1 VLLNKILNKTKFTE
15 IYSVEHEL
23 KKVAI
28 LRVFLGIIVFV
39 RYYEIFYS
47 MSIFNPGMLF
57 FQSILLLGITIL
69 FTFGVV
75 TPISTILLAIG
86 ASYFDRLAGT
96 STLGTY
102 ILTQLLIVMFLM
114 NHGMYGSVDSW
125 IMQSKHKFSKVV
137 KSLYSILGKPSKESI
152 RIAYFLGFLS
162 YALTSFGALTL
173 HLIDPYWI
181 QGLTLYSALTNSYLF
196 KFYETTR
203 YIEAVFPNLLFI
215 ASIIGIILQSIF
227 QFLMIPL
234 IFFKW
239 GRCYIVIWGMIFFL
253 ISLIGINLS
262 YLPHIEI
269 LFWLLIFFPI
279 NTGKQ
284 KIKIIYDD
292 YCNLCTNGM
301 RFLKAINFNG
311 RYEFIAL
318 SKNKELYEK
327 EGLTEKEVQTYMVGW
342 VGNKKYIG
350 YSLYIEI
357 LKVNPLLYILL
368 PFFYIGKIGGMGSK
382 IYNYIAENRYKVLG
396 KCKLSSGDI
405 ISQKFDLDSLKK
417 RKHPLSLLHF
427 VLIAILLI
435 FIALQYPIGINKYIS
450 ANIKQTMNPVL
461 YKFGLVLPGVFNN
474 TDLSMGDHWLVIHR
488 KSENSEFSLI
498 PITDLDGSRLTYEN
512 IDILNFSNHNSDFFY
527 FGNTLGYRRSMINV
541 SKDNLKEFHTKG
553 YGYQNIKKRIL
564 YDYNR
569 KNLLGTVYYRIA
581 VYKNTA
587 SHVKQWETDLN
598 RYKKRKIYSAFFT
611 FDGELLK
618 EVEK

>member
-1 VLLNKILNKTKFTE
+1 MVLHKILNKTKFTK
-15 IYSVEHEL
+15 IDSVEHEL

-39 RYYEIFYS
+39 RYYEIFYA

-69 FTFGVV
+69 FTVGVV

-86 ASYFDRLAGT
+86 VSYFDRLAGT

-102 ILTQLLIVMFLM
+102 IVIQLLIVMFLM
-114 NHGMYGSVDSW
+114 NHGIYGSVDSW

-137 KSLYSILGKPSKESI
+137 KSLYNILGKPSQESI
-152 RIAYFLGFLS
+152 RIAYFLGFIS

-196 KFYETTR
+196 KFYETAR
-203 YIEAVFPNLLFI
+203 YIEAVSPNLLFI
-215 ASIIGIILQSIF
+215 VSIIGIILQSIF

-239 GRCYIVIWGMIFFL
+239 GRRYVVIWGMIFFL

-262 YLPHIEI
+262 YLPHVEI

-279 NTGKQ
+279 NTRKQ
-284 KIKIIYDD
+284 KVKIIYDD

-327 EGLTEKEVQTYMVGW
+327 EGLTEKEVRTYMVGW
-342 VGNKKYIG
+342 VGTKKYIG

-368 PFFYIGKIGGMGSK
+368 PFFYIGKIGKVGSK
-382 IYNYIAENRYKVLG
+382 IYNYIAENRYQVLG

-417 RKHPLSLLHF
+417 RKYPLLPLHYTF
-427 VLIAILLI
+427 IAILLI
-435 FIALQYPIGINKYIS
+435 FIALQYPIGIKKYIS
-450 ANIKQTMNPVL
+450 ANIKYTLNPIID
-461 YKFGLVLPGVFNN
+461 KFGLVLPVVFNN
-474 TDLSMGDHWLVIHR
+474 TDLSMGDNWLVIHR
-488 KSENSEFSLI
+488 KLENSEFSLI

-512 IDILNFSNHNSDFFY
+512 MDILNFSNHNSDFFY

-541 SKDNLKEFHTKG
+541 SKNNLKEFHTKG
-553 YGYQNIKKRIL
+553 YGYQNIKKRIV

-569 KNLLGTVYYRIA
+569 KNLIGTVYYKID

-587 SHVKQWETDLN
+587 SHVKQWETN
-598 RYKKRKIYSAFFT
+598 IHRYKAKKIYKSLYVY
-611 FDGELLK
+611 DGIDLK
-618 EVEK
+618 IVP